1 MKIVILGAGK
11 MGSFFADVLSFDHE
25 VALYDVDPQ
34 RLRFAF
40 NTLRMTRP
48 EEIGEFAPDL
58 VINAATVKYT
68 IEAFE
73 SVLPYLPAR
82 TILSDIASV
91 KTGLPEFYAR
101 AGHPFVSTHP
111 MFGPTFANLSDLS
124 TQHVIIITEGDHLG
138 KVFFKDIYQRLRLNI
153 FEYSFREHDETIAY
167 DAIKEIGAGGDFL
180 GHVTTLMN
188 VDMPSHTKI
197 LDRQMYGGWDRDGRR
212 DTADIAHDVVAQALA
227 NPPLYP
233 VSDDVLKAKAMDF
246 DYVVTKPECFDV
258 LLDQGEPRLPTYVEG
273 APAKDLALWQARGAH
288 GVKPYI

>member
-1 MKIVILGAGK
+1 MKIAILGAGK
-11 MGSFFADVLSFDHE
+11 MGSCFADVRSVDHE
-25 VALYDVDPQ
+25 VALYDVDPN

-73 SVLPYLPAR
+73 SVLPYLPDR

-167 DAIKEIGAGGDFL
+167 SLSIPFTSTLVFASIMKHQEAPGTTFKKHMEIARGLLSEDDYL
-180 GHVTTLMN
+180 LTE
-188 VDMPSHTKI
+188 I
-197 LDRQMYGGWDRDGRR
+197 LFNPNTPQQVKQIQEQMS
-212 DTADIAHDVVAQALA
+212 A
-227 NPPLYP
+227 
-233 VSDDVLKAKAMDF
+233 
-246 DYVVTKPECFDV
+246 
-258 LLDQGEPRLPTYVEG
+258 LLDIIEH
-273 APAKDLALWQARGAH
+273 KDTDRMKAYLTQVR
-288 GVKPYI
+288 KNIE